1 MSGSLPGTVAPC
13 CSVFGHFWYGD
24 FYFIREL
31 RNTRGYSQAELAR
44 RSGIPR
50 TAVNAYERITL
61 TAATLARI
69 AEACDCTLAIQK
81 RPRIDDRAAA
91 RALEQV
97 LDLTELLPTRRRG
110 ALTLRP
116 LPPARS

>member
-1 MSGSLPGTVAPC
+1 MATSTL
-13 CSVFGHFWYGD
+13 
-24 FYFIREL
+24 IREW
-31 RNTRGYSQAELAR
+31 RDTRGFTQAELAR

-50 TAVNAYERITL
+50 TAVNAYELGHRTP

-69 AEACDCTLAIQK
+69 AEACDCTIAIQQ

-97 LDLTELLPTRRRG
+97 LDLTELLPARRRG